1 MPPRKS
7 ATPEP
12 ATKPDRKNRKAS
24 RGRLPDGS
32 ANPIDVHVGTRVR
45 MRRTLLGLSQ
55 EELGA
60 ALGLTFQQVQK
71 YEKGANRIGAS
82 RLYDLARILGVQIGY
97 FFDELTDGARAASP
111 SEVSKGNV
119 TAVSDDVVAEPL
131 ATRETIELVRAYYRI
146 SDPNVRAQVSTLA
159 KALGGGE

>member
-60 ALGLTFQQVQK
+60 ALGLTFQV
-71 YEKGANRIGAS
+71 E
-82 RLYDLARILGVQIGY
+82 
-97 FFDELTDGARAASP
+97 
-111 SEVSKGNV
+111 
-119 TAVSDDVVAEPL
+119 
-131 ATRETIELVRAYYRI
+131 
-146 SDPNVRAQVSTLA
+146 
-159 KALGGGE
+159 